1 MHSFNVCRLKLD
13 FDDPAAPVVA
23 SEFVGTSITSQAW
36 PQERVNQYLPDNPH
50 ILFAESRYRGY
61 TRVEVSDKLWKADL
75 RGMETVQRRDAQ
87 CNTLA
92 TFVVEDGRAG
102 PLKA

>member
-1 MHSFNVCRLKLD
+1 VSQLKLD

-36 PQERVNQYLPDNPH
+36 SQERMNQYLPDNPH
-50 ILFAESRYRGY
+50 ILLGESRYRGY
-61 TRVEVSDKLWKADL
+61 TRVEIAPKRWTADL
-75 RGMETVQRRDAQ
+75 RVMETVQRRDAP
-87 CNTLA
+87 CSTLA
-92 TFVVEDGRAG
+92 TYVVEDGKPG